1 MLNSFYVNGD
11 NVTYFYSF
19 GVENIPKEI
28 KKLIGNKNIARN
40 IYRIQAYFIKEIKQ
54 NELIVK
60 SAKIFCK
67 ILNYIEHLLIF
78 ASVITRCISN
88 SAFSSSVCIHNG
100 ITSFVVGIKIC
111 AINAGITKYKLMI
124 IKKKKHDKT
133 NLNQN

>member
-54 NELIVK
+54 NELI
-60 SAKIFCK
+60 S
-67 ILNYIEHLLIF
+67 
-78 ASVITRCISN
+78 
-88 SAFSSSVCIHNG
+88 
-100 ITSFVVGIKIC
+100 
-111 AINAGITKYKLMI
+111 
-124 IKKKKHDKT
+124 KKRK
-133 NLNQN
+133 NFL